1 MKTTILKFFTLS
13 AAIFAFST
21 ISFGQNSSQASAN
34 SSVRIIQ
41 PILIEQEADMNFGVL
56 IANTTGYDVTLNTAP
71 GDLRTAPAGV
81 ALTGGTTYQDTPS
94 LASFTITG
102 EPNTSFAIALPGS
115 VNLSNGTETMVVDTF
130 SSSLGATSTIDGD
143 GKVTL
148 TSTIDGDGKVTLNV
162 GATLSV
168 GASQASG
175 NYTNTFNV
183 TVNYN

>member
-1 MKTTILKFFTLS
+1 MKTTVLKFFTLS

-21 ISFGQNSSQASAN
+21 ISFGQNSHQTSAS

-102 EPNTSFAIALPGS
+102 EPNTSFAIGLPS
-115 VNLSNGTETMVVDTF
+115 SISLSNGTASMTVNAF
-130 SSSLGATSTIDGD
+130 SSSLGATSTIDATEGEA
-143 GKVTL
+143 
-148 TSTIDGDGKVTLNV
+148 TLNV
-162 GATLSV
+162 GATLAV
-168 GASQASG
+168 GANQASG
-175 NYTNTFNV
+175 LYTSTFDV